1 MTTGYRERP
10 DRDGCRDR
18 GDRDDRRDRGDPR
31 EGREGEGPVGVGP
44 PRDRDTLRTPIKGL
58 LIGRVFFFRFFGLS
72 WETSPQ
78 TDLTPEA
85 STHSGSGRIEFSSK
99 STTFLM

>member
-58 LIGRVFFFRFFGLS
+58 LIGRVL
-72 WETSPQ
+72 
-78 TDLTPEA
+78 
-85 STHSGSGRIEFSSK
+85 FSSDF
-99 STTFLM
+99 SDFLGRLHPRQT